1 MEGILLLIAMVFGV
15 PFAIGYAVGKD
26 RGSRNGG
33 DDELR
38 IQGQREV
45 RDYLIKFISSQ
56 PKQISKSILLKEL
69 GVDSP
74 SKTVAEEVKHA
85 KTIQA
90 IENESSWSPFSG
102 GENEED
108 DVETKQTK
116 TAPAKSNVSHEK
128 TKEQRDLQNI
138 NTILYVASFLL
149 VAAAVLFI
157 GAAVDNSLKFIGAW
171 AITIGFYF
179 SGMVLHSSS
188 KRLRPAAVAFIGT
201 GLALLPFAGLATNIF
216 VLHDP
221 VLSWFIT
228 SALGLVLFLF
238 ATLKLQSQVLAYLTL
253 GFVFSMTT
261 SSIAVLQMGFVWY
274 FVIIILVA
282 SLLNIVAFFKPN
294 LLPSVFLKPIDDS
307 GQLAVPLAV
316 FGSWWGGSQ
325 VPLWQNALVLAVASL
340 HYGVAALAPTKPDY
354 RQVYIFL
361 CRLAAS
367 ISVVLFV
374 YDTTN
379 RDLVKTGIALTI
391 VASIQ
396 ILISAV
402 LAKKQK
408 NEDEQI
414 WLWGGMAVQLIA
426 IALWS
431 QSDIRAELTTTSLVI
446 AILTGVLVA
455 VWLKQSRY
463 ALVSIFVA
471 AALPLQV
478 GKDLMY
484 PRLSSEIIAGVYL
497 VFSIAMI
504 ALRQFWADV
513 GEKKEVVVAGYGLY
527 LIAAGL
533 LSFFLPYEWSAA
545 YLATIA
551 ILLTVVSYIEKTPTI
566 QIIANAVFL
575 FAAYMFVST
584 FENDIVRKLLM
595 SSWIAAAIFYP
606 LRVFFPTRKDQIR
619 AQIMGVYTVLLLMA
633 VGLLFVFSEV
643 YAVAAAL
650 TLIAASALLVAEGWV
665 YKQHEYYEIA
675 ILTTTL
681 ALQRIVAVNT
691 TGTEFLLY
699 ANWWAIIFYCLAWM
713 RRLRKDVPA
722 TQFWVVFSI
731 GTLLFSA
738 FMHISSESTA
748 MNASITLLG
757 AAAILAIEG
766 WFTKKHGYYEAAAI
780 TATLAMQR
788 MFSLGGDYDMLVYTH
803 WWAVVLVAL
812 AGLRYSISDKKSALQ
827 WLIAGLCFM
836 SIPTGLSALGEPDKY
851 QLIFLIEHVALLV
864 IGGMLNYRLAVL
876 WGSSGVALAVLYWLK
891 DQTYIL
897 LGLLGLGLIGLAIW
911 RLLKGSKH

>member
-1 MEGILLLIAMVFGV
+1 MEGILLLIVMVFGV

-56 PKQISKSILLKEL
+56 PKQISKTILLKEL
-69 GVDSP
+69 GVESP

-102 GENEED
+102 GEDEED
-108 DVETKQTK
+108 DEKPKPTK
-116 TAPAKSNVSHEK
+116 PVVSHVK

-171 AITIGFYF
+171 VITIGFYF

-188 KRLRPAAVAFIGT
+188 ERLRPAAVAFIGT

-228 SALGLVLFLF
+228 SILGLVLFLF

-261 SSIAVLQMGFVWY
+261 SSVAVLQMGFVWY
-274 FVIIILVA
+274 FILIILVA
-282 SLLNIVAFFKPN
+282 SLLNIVAFIKPK

-316 FGSWWGGSQ
+316 FGSWWGSAQ

-367 ISVVLFV
+367 ISIVLFV
-374 YDTTN
+374 YDITN
-379 RDLVKTGIALTI
+379 KDLVKTGIALTV

-396 ILISAV
+396 ILISAI
-402 LAKKQK
+402 LAKKRQ

-426 IALWS
+426 ITLWS
-431 QSDIRAELTTTSLVI
+431 QSDIRAELTTASLVVI
-446 AILTGVLVA
+446 TLTGVSIA
-455 VWLKQSRY
+455 AWLKQSRY

-471 AALPLQV
+471 AVLPLQI
-478 GKDLMY
+478 GKDLMQ
-484 PRLSSEIIAGVYL
+484 PKLSSEIITGVYL
-497 VFSIAMI
+497 VFSIVMI
-504 ALRQFWADV
+504 ALRKLWANV
-513 GEKKEVVVAGYGLY
+513 GEKKEVIIVGYGLY
-527 LIAAGL
+527 LISAGL

-551 ILLTVVSYIEKTPTI
+551 ILITGVSYIEKTPTI

-575 FAAYMFVST
+575 FAIYMFVST
-584 FENDIVRKLLM
+584 FENDTARKLLM
-595 SSWIAAAIFYP
+595 CSWIAAAIFYP
-606 LRVFFPTRKDQIR
+606 LRIFFPTRKDQTR
-619 AQIMGVYTVLLLMA
+619 AQIMGVYSVLLLMA
-633 VGLLFVFSEV
+633 SGLLFVFSEV

-675 ILTTTL
+675 ALTTTL

-691 TGTEFLLY
+691 TDIELLLY
-699 ANWWAIIFYCLAWM
+699 ANWWAIVFYGLAWL
-713 RRLRKDVPA
+713 RRQRKDIPA

-738 FMHISSESTA
+738 FMYIFSDDTA

-757 AAAILAIEG
+757 AATILAIEG
-766 WFTKKHGYYEAAAI
+766 WFTKKHGYYEAGAVV
-780 TATLAMQR
+780 ATLALQR
-788 MFSLGGDYDMLVYTH
+788 IFSLGGDYDMLVYTH
-803 WWAVVLVAL
+803 WWAVVLAAL

-827 WLIAGLCFM
+827 WLIAALCFM
-836 SIPTGLSALGEPDKY
+836 SVPTGLSALGDPDKY
-851 QLIFLIEHVALLV
+851 QFIFLIEHVVLLA
-864 IGGMLNYRLAVL
+864 IGGMLNYRLAIL

-911 RLLKGSKH
+911 RLLKATKH

>member
-1 MEGILLLIAMVFGV
+1 MEGILLLIVMVFGV

-56 PKQISKSILLKEL
+56 PKQISKTILLKEL
-69 GVDSP
+69 GVESP

-102 GENEED
+102 GEDEED
-108 DVETKQTK
+108 DEKPKPTK
-116 TAPAKSNVSHEK
+116 PVVSHVK

-171 AITIGFYF
+171 VITIGFYF

-188 KRLRPAAVAFIGT
+188 ERLRPAAVAFIGT

-228 SALGLVLFLF
+228 SMLGLVLFLF

-261 SSIAVLQMGFVWY
+261 SSVAVLQMGFVWY
-274 FVIIILVA
+274 FILIILVA
-282 SLLNIVAFFKPN
+282 SLLNIVAFIKPK

-316 FGSWWGGSQ
+316 FGSWWGSAQ

-367 ISVVLFV
+367 ISIVLFV
-374 YDTTN
+374 YDITN
-379 RDLVKTGIALTI
+379 KDLVKTGIALTV

-396 ILISAV
+396 ILISAI
-402 LAKKQK
+402 LAKKRQ

-426 IALWS
+426 ITLWS
-431 QSDIRAELTTTSLVI
+431 QSDIRAELTTASLVVI
-446 AILTGVLVA
+446 TLTGVSIA
-455 VWLKQSRY
+455 AWLKQSRY

-471 AALPLQV
+471 AVLPLQI
-478 GKDLMY
+478 GKDLMQ
-484 PRLSSEIIAGVYL
+484 PKLSSEIITGVYL
-497 VFSIAMI
+497 VFSIVMI
-504 ALRQFWADV
+504 ALRKLWANV
-513 GEKKEVVVAGYGLY
+513 GEKKEVIIVGYGLY
-527 LIAAGL
+527 LISAGL

-551 ILLTVVSYIEKTPTI
+551 ILITGVSYIEKTSTI

-575 FAAYMFVST
+575 FAIYMFVST
-584 FENDIVRKLLM
+584 FENDTARKLLVC
-595 SSWIAAAIFYP
+595 SWIAAAIFYP
-606 LRVFFPTRKDQIR
+606 LRIFFPTRKDQTR
-619 AQIMGVYTVLLLMA
+619 AQIMGVYTILLLMA
-633 VGLLFVFSEV
+633 AGLLFVFSEV

-675 ILTTTL
+675 ALTTTL

-691 TGTEFLLY
+691 TDIELLLY
-699 ANWWAIIFYCLAWM
+699 ANWWAIVFYGLAWL
-713 RRLRKDVPA
+713 RRQRKDIPA

-738 FMHISSESTA
+738 FMYIFSDDTA

-757 AAAILAIEG
+757 AATILAIEG
-766 WFTKKHGYYEAAAI
+766 WFTKKHGYYEAGAVA
-780 TATLAMQR
+780 ATLALQR
-788 MFSLGGDYDMLVYTH
+788 IFSLGGDYDMLVYTH
-803 WWAVVLVAL
+803 WWAVVLAAL

-827 WLIAGLCFM
+827 WLIAALCFM
-836 SIPTGLSALGEPDKY
+836 SIPTGLSALGDPDKY
-851 QLIFLIEHVALLV
+851 QLMFLIEHVVLLA
-864 IGGMLNYRLAVL
+864 IGGMLNYRLAIL

-911 RLLKGSKH
+911 RLLKATKH